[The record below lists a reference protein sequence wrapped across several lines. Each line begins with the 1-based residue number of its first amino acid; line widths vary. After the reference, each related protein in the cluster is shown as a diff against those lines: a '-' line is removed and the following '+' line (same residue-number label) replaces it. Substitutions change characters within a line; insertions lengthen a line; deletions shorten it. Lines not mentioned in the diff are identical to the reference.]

1 MGEHQRERRLHKQ
14 GQKRYRSKIEQE
26 RLFPKFISWQ
36 TPCLQPTLQGHL
48 QLDVSLEIWEF
59 VGNAWELVGNAWKL
73 VGNVKSLAL
82 SRPNESEIL
91 EVGCSL
97 LLCTSLQVI
106 LMLLLSL

>member
-14 GQKRYRSKIEQE
+14 GQKRYRSRIEQE
-26 RLFPKFISWQ
+26 RLFLKFISWQ

-59 VGNAWELVGNAWKL
+59 VGNAWEL